1 MGLWAR
7 PHRQPGRPPAA
18 RQRTTPNQPQR
29 NKHHPQVLTIARAVP
44 IRPVVR
50 TRATVMACL
59 PRCPVRRRNAAVVC
73 LRTAGWTHHDEP
85 PLTAPL
91 PPRAEALRVTAPIT
105 PARYPP
111 SPSLDKY
118 WLLADICAL
127 VSGRVT

>member
-1 MGLWAR
+1 
-7 PHRQPGRPPAA
+7 
-18 RQRTTPNQPQR
+18 
-29 NKHHPQVLTIARAVP
+29 
-44 IRPVVR
+44 
-50 TRATVMACL
+50 MACL

-127 VSGRVT
+127 VSGRVTHGGRPASVRTDLASGNPRPNNAAVNANVGIRVEARRLRRMA